1 MHKRVYIVLAVVLVM
16 LAGGIAGQV
25 LRERAPGYRGG
36 SFSNWLAG
44 YEPLPGVFVLG
55 GPTVGFVGAGGGPPG
70 YHFDSRKVDAA
81 VRQIGTNA
89 VPTLFRMLRAK
100 DSALRRMLVR
110 FVRKHMTTIR
120 MNY

>member
-1 MHKRVYIVLAVVLVM
+1 MTKRVQIALAVVLII
-16 LAGGIAGQV
+16 LAGVIAWQV
-25 LRERAPGYRGG
+25 LREREPVYQGR
-36 SFSNWLAG
+36 SLSNWLAG

-55 GPTVGFVGAGGGPPG
+55 GPTVLVTGPGGGPPG

-100 DSALRRMLVR
+100 DSALRR
-110 FVRKHMTTIR
+110 
-120 MNY
+120 